1 MAELIA
7 PSTTTAASAD
17 FTLTDGQSTTIF
29 LKDADSTKA
38 HPNAVACIQIKSADG
53 QYFEVGVVDV
63 TEPARVLQ
71 APGTFRV
78 VKYPAPLAY
87 GVDRS

>member
-1 MAELIA
+1 MAEIIA
-7 PSTTTAASAD
+7 TGTTQATSAD

-29 LKDADSTKA
+29 FKDALGMEVTPEA
-38 HPNAVACIQIKSADG
+38 NALIRIKSSTNEYYTIG
-53 QYFEVGVVDV
+53 TVDCAN
-63 TEPARVLQ
+63 PARVLQ

-78 VKYPAPLAY
+78 FKYASTVAY